1 MKYYVAK
8 GQNGVIIS
16 DTYGRSLYCR
26 KYLTHPTIKAY
37 KDYTEAEHAALDHLA
52 SIVPYY
58 VPLPDHLSLNDIV
71 TRKRLIRESECKKE

>member
-1 MKYYVAK
+1 MKCYVTE

-16 DTYGRSLYCR
+16 DTYGRALYCC
-26 KYLTHPTIKAY
+26 KYLTHPAIKAY
-37 KDYTEAEHAALDHLA
+37 EDYAEAEQAALDHLA

-71 TRKRLIRESECKKE
+71 TRKRLIRESEHKKE